1 MQTMRLTRK
10 KGAGF
15 AEVLYDDDDEALIQS
30 YSWFVRP
37 DGYVCGSL
45 RGPGARAAKNEYL
58 HRVLARP
65 PGKLIVDHING
76 NKLDNRRANLR
87 CVPYSHNNL
96 NQGNRLRK
104 DNTHGFRGV
113 SQHRPSGLWQAR
125 LTVGGKRH
133 NLGYFKTPQE
143 AHEAYLRGVSI
154 WSPTSLLEGPR

>member
-1 MQTMRLTRK
+1 MLTMQLHTRNRE
-10 KGAGF
+10 A
-15 AEVLYDDDDEALIQS
+15 VLVKYDEEDQDLVAA
-30 YSWFVRP
+30 YSWFIQRG
-37 DGYVCGSL
+37 GYIAGTL
-45 RGPGARAAKNEYL
+45 RGKGARLAKKQYL
-58 HRVLARP
+58 HRLIARP
-65 PGKLIVDHING
+65 PGKLIVEHING